1 MSWKNLIVD
10 SDYNISLVRGDSAI
24 FDVPLVSVDE
34 EGHETPYTPQ
44 EGEVL
49 RFALSSKYGANRDEV
64 LILKDIPINS
74 LVLKLEPE
82 DTKPLPFG
90 KYKYDIEFTDTAGN
104 VTTVLEAVFTVAK
117 EVY

>member
-1 MSWKNLIVD
+1 MSFRNLTVD
-10 SDYNISLVRGDSAI
+10 SDYNISLVRGDTAI

-44 EGEVL
+44 AGEVL
-49 RFALSSKYGANRDEV
+49 RFALSKKYGATRSEV
-64 LILKDIPINS
+64 LILKDIPVDT
-74 LVLKLEPE
+74 LVLKIEPE

-90 KYKYDIEFTDTAGN
+90 SYKYDIEFTDILGS
-104 VTTVLEAVFTVAK
+104 VTTVLEAMFEVAK

>member
-1 MSWKNLIVD
+1 MSFRNLIVD
-10 SDYNISLVRGDSAI
+10 SDYNISLVRGDTAI
-24 FDVPLVSVDE
+24 FDVPLVRVDE

-49 RFALSSKYGANRDEV
+49 RFAMSTKYGSNRDEV
-64 LILKDIPINS
+64 LILKDIPINT
-74 LVLKLEPE
+74 LALQINPE
-82 DTKPLPFG
+82 DTKQLPFG
-90 KYKYDIEFTDTAGN
+90 KYKYDIEFTDIAGN

>member
-1 MSWKNLIVD
+1 MSFTNLTVD
-10 SDYNISLVRGDSAI
+10 SDYNISLVRGDTAY
-24 FDVPLVSVDE
+24 FDVPLMEIDD

-49 RFALSSKYGANRDEV
+49 RFAMSKKYGSTREEV
-64 LILKDIPINS
+64 LILKDIPVDT

-82 DTKPLPFG
+82 DTKSLAFG
-90 KYKYDIEFTDTAGN
+90 TYKYDIEFTDLFGN
-104 VTTVLEAVFTVAK
+104 VTTVLEANFTVAK